1 MTRRLWPW
9 LRTLI
14 AVAIMAVLVW
24 RLGTEAFLDGLR
36 LVDGPAMLAALG
48 IGLFTTVLSVW
59 RWCLV
64 AGRLGLPLPPLAALA
79 DYYRSLF
86 LNAALPAGIL
96 GDAHRA
102 VVHGRYAGDVGRAV
116 RAVVLERTGGQIVLV
131 AAGAVVLIA
140 DPSPAAAIVRDVVP
154 NPWAAAGVLTLIAA
168 LIAVAVR
175 IRRTRAFSATGRG
188 GERTV
193 PRDDAERT
201 ARPTGPGETTP
212 AGGRWAAIKRS
223 LAASAADL
231 RAGLLARDTWPPVF
245 ALSAAVLAGHV
256 TMFVVAARTA
266 GSDAPVGRLL
276 PIILLTLLVMAVPVN
291 VGGWGPREAF
301 AATAFGAVG
310 LGTEL
315 GLTTS
320 VVYGVL
326 ALVAGLPGAV
336 VLLLGRGTRADRG
349 EAVPEPTADRGA
361 LAPVARALALQDGKV
376 LGERLDQAVEH
387 VLPLAGR
394 SQ

>member
-9 LRTLI
+9 LRTLT
-14 AVAIMAVLVW
+14 ALAIMAVLVW
-24 RLGTEAFLDGLR
+24 RLGTDAFLDGLR
-36 LVDGPAMLAALG
+36 LVDGPALLAALG

-64 AGRLGLPLPPLAALA
+64 ADRLGLPLAPLTALA

-102 VVHGRYAGDVGRAV
+102 VVHGRSAGDVGRAA

-131 AAGAVVLIA
+131 AAGAIVLIA

-154 NPWAAAGVLTLIAA
+154 DPWVATGVLATVAA
-168 LIAVAVR
+168 VIYLAVR
-175 IRRTRAFSATGRG
+175 IRRTRAATPRPADQAVERPAEPGRG
-188 GERTV
+188 GWR
-193 PRDDAERT
+193 
-201 ARPTGPGETTP
+201 ARI
-212 AGGRWAAIKRS
+212 AGT
-223 LAASAADL
+223 LAASAADV
-231 RAGLLARDTWPPVF
+231 RAGLLARDTWPPVL

-266 GSDAPVGRLL
+266 GSHAPVGRLL
-276 PIILLTLLVMAVPVN
+276 PLILLTLLVMAVPVN

-310 LGTEL
+310 LGAEL

-326 ALVAGLPGAV
+326 ALVASLPGAV
-336 VLLLGRGTRADRG
+336 VLLLRRGTRPERP
-349 EAVPEPTADRGA
+349 VPEPAAEPRV
-361 LAPVARALALQDGKV
+361 LVPVTRVLALQHGKA

-387 VLPLAGR
+387 ALPLASR

>member
-9 LRTLI
+9 LRTLL

-36 LVDGPAMLAALG
+36 LVDGPAVLAALG

-102 VVHGRYAGDVGRAV
+102 VVHGRYAGDLGRAV

-131 AAGAVVLIA
+131 AAGAVVLVA
-140 DPSPAAAIVRDVVP
+140 DPSPAAAIVRGVVP
-154 NPWAAAGVLTLIAA
+154 NPWAAAGVVTALAVLIA
-168 LIAVAVR
+168 LAVR
-175 IRRTRAFSATGRG
+175 IRRARASSGIERNGAAGRF
-188 GERTV
+188 
-193 PRDDAERT
+193 
-201 ARPTGPGETTP
+201 ARPAGPGESTP
-212 AGGRWAAIKRS
+212 ARAGGRRAAIART

-276 PIILLTLLVMAVPVN
+276 PLILLTLLVMGLPVN

-310 LGTEL
+310 LGAGL

-326 ALVAGLPGAV
+326 ALVASLPGAV
-336 VLLLGRGTRADRG
+336 VLLLRRGTRPDRG
-349 EAVPEPTADRGA
+349 EAVPAPVAGRGA
-361 LAPVARALALQDGKV
+361 LAPVARVLALQDGKA

-387 VLPLAGR
+387 ALPLASRG
-394 SQ
+394 Q